1 MSFGEVAAPCAVVDL
16 DVADGIPDLRLEPR
30 TAGVRHV
37 LALVRMFTEPIGTVL
52 LSAPRAELSKE
63 QLAKGI
69 DEALGLELR
78 VAAGAAGAQ
87 WPPALLDCPLPSG
100 LPPPFLAARRAALVN
115 APRVTVVVCT
125 RENPAGLRRCVESLV
140 HLEYPHFSVLVVDN
154 APVSDATRSVVATM
168 REAGPVRIEYVVEP
182 VGGLSWARNCA
193 LEHAEGEIVAW
204 IDDDEIAD
212 RFWLAEIIRGFFE
225 HPDAGAVSGV
235 MLPAQLE
242 TAPQVQFE
250 QYGGHHKHRGF
261 VGAVFSPDSARSQ
274 SPLYPLPPFGT
285 GGNMAFRRATLIELG
300 GFDPALGAGTLSL
313 GAEDTLAFTEL
324 LLRGGTVVYQPS
336 AITFHF
342 HRTGSAALRRQM
354 FGYGVGLTAFY
365 TSLLLERPR
374 SLADLL
380 RLVPVFLRDAF
391 GSASLR
397 SGDLPRGFP
406 SALRWANREGL
417 VAGPLRYLLA
427 RSVARRYSR
436 RRRKRG
442 YSV

>member
-1 MSFGEVAAPCAVVDL
+1 VDI
-16 DVADGIPDLRLEPR
+16 DVADGVPDLRRESRPFGTR
-30 TAGVRHV
+30 YVFV
-37 LALVRMFTEPIGTVL
+37 LVRMFTEPIGAVVL
-52 LSAPRAELSKE
+52 AAPRGELSRE
-63 QLAKGI
+63 QLIAGI
-69 DEALGLELR
+69 EEALGGELR
-78 VAAGAAGAQ
+78 AAAGAAGAI
-87 WPPALLDCPLPSG
+87 WPPGRHACRLPSDR
-100 LPPPFLAARRAALVN
+100 LSPFLAARRAALVN

-125 RENPAGLRRCVESLV
+125 RENPAGLRRCLESLG
-140 HLEYPHFSVLVVDN
+140 HLEYPDFSVLVVDN
-154 APVSDATRSVVATM
+154 APLSNATRSVVAM
-168 REAGPVRIEYVVEP
+168 AQQAVPIRIDYVVEP
-182 VGGLSWARNCA
+182 VGGLSWVSHCVF
-193 LEHAEGEIVAW
+193 EHVEDQIIAW

-225 HPDAGAVSGV
+225 HPEAGVVSGV

-261 VGAVFSPDSARSQ
+261 VGAVFSPESAASQ

-285 GGNMAFRRATLIELG
+285 GGNMAFRLATLVELG

-313 GAEDTLAFTEL
+313 GAEDTRAFTEV

-342 HRTGSAALRRQM
+342 HRAAAAALRRQM

-365 TSLLLERPR
+365 AGLILERPR
-374 SLADLL
+374 RLAELL
-380 RLVPVFLRDAF
+380 RLIPLFLRDAF

-397 SGDLPRGFP
+397 SGDLPPGFP
-406 SALRWANREGL
+406 SDLRWANRGGL

-427 RSVARRYSR
+427 RAIARRQSR
-436 RRRKRG
+436 RRRTQSRP
-442 YSV
+442 S